1 MTDKLGVMPLYSFS
15 PEVRLRCA
23 ADYKGVFD
31 GALFKVHQPHFLFLA
46 KFTEQPKSR
55 LGLVVAKKKVR
66 RAHERN
72 RIKRIAR
79 ESFRLHQQQIEL
91 LDIVVMPKMGVD
103 AISNAELHQ
112 QLQFAW
118 QKLQRLVQKHH
129 KTVTS
134 SAQN

>member
-1 MTDKLGVMPLYSFS
+1 MTDLGVMPLYSFS

-31 GALFKVHQPHFLFLA
+31 DALFKVHQPHFLFLA

-91 LDIVVMPKMGVD
+91 LDIVVMPKIGAD
-103 AISNAELHQ
+103 AVSNAELHQ

-118 QKLQRLVQKHH
+118 QKLQRLVKKHH

-134 SAQN
+134 SSQN